1 MAKPKPG
8 DKRGWNEKTGTGYK
22 WEVRNGRGK
31 WVQYKNNKRHG
42 PFKGHGGPTGN
53 VDIVGGLTHRIKTS
67 PKRWADR
74 GKSLVIKPIK
84 WVNKKSAEAK
94 VKRDKLKIEKAENQ
108 KVLERAKE
116 NLNKPKEVKKEVK
129 VDKSKKTSPK
139 KRMTARE
146 KLRAENVKRHGQARI
161 DHLRAKHADFKKYKK
176 KQMSKAEFIKKYP
189 KSQTAKQ
196 SRR

>member
-31 WVQYKNNKRHG
+31 WIQYKNNKRHG
-42 PFKGHGGPTGN
+42 PFKGQGGITGN
-53 VDIVGGLTHRIKTS
+53 VDVVGGITNRIKTA

-74 GKSLVIKPIK
+74 IK

-94 VKRDKLKIEKAENQ
+94 ERRDKLKIEKAENQ
-108 KVLERAKE
+108 KILDQAKKD
-116 NLNKPKEVKKEVK
+116 NNKPKEVKKEVK

-139 KRMTARE
+139 KRLTARE
-146 KLRAENVKRHGQARI
+146 RMRAKNVERHGQAAV
-161 DHLRAKHADFKKYKK
+161 DHLRAKHADFKKMKK
-176 KQMSKAEFIKKYP
+176 RQMSKEDFIKKYP
-189 KSQTAKQ
+189 KSITAQQAKGL
-196 SRR
+196 RR

>member
-42 PFKGHGGPTGN
+42 PFKGHGGITGN
-53 VDIVGGLTHRIKTS
+53 VDIVGGLTSRIKNA
-67 PKRWADR
+67 PKRWANR
-74 GKSLVIKPIK
+74 ITKPIK

-94 VKRDKLKIEKAENQ
+94 ERRDKLTIEKTKNKEA
-108 KVLERAKE
+108 LDRAKE
-116 NLNKPKEVKKEVK
+116 NLNKPKEVKTEVK
-129 VDKSKKTSPK
+129 TDKSKKTSSK

-146 KLRAENVKRHGQARI
+146 KLRAKNVERFGQAHVDKLI
-161 DHLRAKHADFKKYKK
+161 AKNADFKKMKK

-189 KSQTAKQ
+189 KSQTAKR